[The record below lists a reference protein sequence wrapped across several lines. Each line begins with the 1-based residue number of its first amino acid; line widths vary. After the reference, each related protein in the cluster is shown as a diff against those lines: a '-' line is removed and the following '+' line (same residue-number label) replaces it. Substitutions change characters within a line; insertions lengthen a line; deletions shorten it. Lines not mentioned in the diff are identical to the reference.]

1 MLQFTCI
8 GNLGSDAR
16 MVSENGRQF
25 VSFNLAHTDKWTD
38 EAGNEHKA
46 TQWVSCALNGD
57 GGQLLQYLKKG
68 KTVYVSGRGSCRVYS
83 SPKERRMVAGLNI
96 SVDRIELLG
105 GTSDDVPRHVY
116 TSDGAQVET
125 RKFYYAGADVAK
137 NLGANKD
144 KPVQLLSMSGQPF
157 ALDYQGYVWPVQEES
172 QAQQTEETNQPQQ

>member
-16 MVSENGRQF
+16 VVSENGQKF

-38 EAGNEHKA
+38 EAGNEHKT

-68 KTVYVSGRGSCRVYS
+68 KTVYVSGRGSARVYS

-105 GTSDDVPRHVY
+105 GTSDDVPQYLY
-116 TSDGAQVET
+116 TPDGVQLKT
-125 RKFYYAGADVAK
+125 LKFYSIGEGTGRA
-137 NLGANKD
+137 LGAKKD
-144 KPVQLLSMSGQPF
+144 KPVQLLSMNGQPF
-157 ALDYQGYVWPVQEES
+157 ALDYKGWVWPVTEEA
-172 QAQQTEETNQPQQ
+172 QPQQTEETNQPQQ